1 MRIEA
6 FPQTIIDKL
15 NKPGCEKESTS
26 FSSKLENLLK
36 MDKVTL
42 KGQYHG
48 GKIIFL
54 FFFCFQDKTQ
64 FDQFHARMLRM
75 PIGSSTSQ
83 DWKYYI
89 KLPILLISS
98 QLNMLSE
105 K

>member
-42 KGQYHG
+42 KGQYHR

-54 FFFCFQDKTQ
+54 FFFVFKMKRSSINFMHACCGCQLAALLHKTGN
-64 FDQFHARMLRM
+64 
-75 PIGSSTSQ
+75 ITS
-83 DWKYYI
+83 
-89 KLPILLISS
+89 
-98 QLNMLSE
+98 NFRFF
-105 K
+105 

>member
-1 MRIEA
+1 
-6 FPQTIIDKL
+6 
-15 NKPGCEKESTS
+15 
-26 FSSKLENLLK
+26 

-54 FFFCFQDKTQ
+54 FSFVFFFCFQDETP
-64 FDQFHARMLRM
+64 FDQPHARMLRM

-89 KLPILLISS
+89 KLPILSISS

-105 K
+105 KWN